1 MNKDSALENL
11 QTIRTLMERS
21 AVYRRALAPIM
32 MFVGGFGIVA
42 AGAGWFLN
50 FSSQTSFIAYWLG
63 VASVA
68 IAGAFALVRRQALQS
83 DEPFWS
89 PPTRR
94 VAQAMLP
101 PLCVG
106 LLLGV
111 LGFLLCA
118 QEPVADP
125 PTGTQFDASQL
136 IWLPPVWAILYGLA
150 LHAGGF
156 FVSRGLRLFGWLYI
170 AVGGAALAGLVL
182 INPAHLP
189 EFHWPA
195 SHWFMGGFFGV
206 AQLAYG
212 IYLKLTGEE
221 QTAL

>member
-21 AVYRRALAPIM
+21 ALYRRALAPIM

-42 AGAGWFLN
+42 AAAGWLLN
-50 FSSQTSFIAYWLG
+50 FSSQTGFVAYWLG
-63 VASVA
+63 VAAVA

-101 PLCVG
+101 ALLLG
-106 LLLGV
+106 LLLGI
-111 LGFLLCA
+111 LTFLLCA
-118 QEPVADP
+118 QEFPADP
-125 PTGTQFDASQL
+125 PTGTRDDAGDL
-136 IWLPPVWAILYGLA
+136 FWLAAIWAILYGLA
-150 LHAGGF
+150 VHAAGF

-170 AVGGAALAGLVL
+170 AAGCVILGGFLLGNSGTFPELNWPISHAL
-182 INPAHLP
+182 
-189 EFHWPA
+189 
-195 SHWFMGGFFGV
+195 MGGLFGG

-212 IYLKLTGEE
+212 IYLKLTGAE
-221 QTAL
+221 QNEL

>member
-21 AVYRRALAPIM
+21 ALYRRALAPIM
-32 MFVGGFGIVA
+32 LFVGGFGIVA
-42 AGAGWFLN
+42 AAAGYFLN
-50 FSSQTSFIAYWLG
+50 FSSHTGFIAYWLG

-101 PLCVG
+101 ALTAG
-106 LLLGV
+106 LAVGV
-111 LGFLLCA
+111 LAFIFCA
-118 QEPVADP
+118 RESNIEATV
-125 PTGTQFDASQL
+125 GTTSHAGDLFWLAA
-136 IWLPPVWAILYGLA
+136 IWAMLYGLA
-150 LHAGGF
+150 LHAAGF
-156 FVSRGLRLFGWLYI
+156 FVSRGFRLFGWLYLI
-170 AVGGAALAGLVL
+170 AGGAIFLLGSSGGSSELNWPISHGL
-182 INPAHLP
+182 
-189 EFHWPA
+189 
-195 SHWFMGGFFGV
+195 MGGLFGG

>member
-1 MNKDSALENL
+1 MDKDNALENL
-11 QTIRTLMERS
+11 QTIRTLMECS
-21 AVYRRALAPIM
+21 ALYRRALAPIM

-42 AGAGWFLN
+42 AAVGWFLN
-50 FSSQTSFIAYWLG
+50 FSSQTGFVAYWLG
-63 VASVA
+63 VAAVA

-101 PLCVG
+101 ALTLG
-106 LLLGV
+106 LLLGI
-111 LGFLLCA
+111 LTFLLCA
-118 QEPVADP
+118 QESPADP
-125 PTGTQFDASQL
+125 PTGTVVDAGDL
-136 IWLPPVWAILYGLA
+136 FWLAAIWAILYGLA
-150 LHAGGF
+150 LHAAGF
-156 FVSRGLRLFGWLYI
+156 FASRGLRLFGWLYI
-170 AVGGAALAGLVL
+170 AAGCVILGGFLLGNSGNFPELNWPISHAL
-182 INPAHLP
+182 
-189 EFHWPA
+189 
-195 SHWFMGGFFGV
+195 MGGLFGA